1 MTNHP
6 NIEELRKQKFLLSE
20 FKSNNRL
27 WDSAFENPDFIKKL
41 GTEITEVIKKT
52 DLTYTE
58 AYASLQYAYDLLQF
72 ESNYVQ
78 VPKEKLVQ
86 YDPNSDKS

>member
-1 MTNHP
+1 MTNHL
-6 NIEELRKQKFLLSE
+6 NNEELRKQKFILSD
-20 FKSNNRL
+20 FKANNRL
-27 WDSAFENPDFIKKL
+27 LESAFENPTFIKKI

-52 DLTYTE
+52 NLTYTE

-78 VPKEKLVQ
+78 VPKEKLVE
-86 YDPNSDKS
+86 YDLNSDKA